1 MAKNVRQFGVVHVV
15 TPIACVLQ
23 RDDND
28 NIISWYS
35 LKFSMLICI
44 FILEFEIGI
53 MIISANKKTTISQR
67 DIALLVSSQLPDIGD
82 TQLGL
87 NNSSRTLQLTQQK
100 LLDN

>member
-1 MAKNVRQFGVVHVV
+1 
-15 TPIACVLQ
+15 
-23 RDDND
+23 
-28 NIISWYS
+28 
-35 LKFSMLICI
+35 
-44 FILEFEIGI
+44 